1 MELPAANTTDYKTI
15 REICASQYRVLI
27 TKDTDFENSYYLKY
41 EPAQLI
47 LVSTGNISN
56 AELLQLFANSLPYFE
71 ELLHRRAFLE
81 IAKDKIIVRA

>member
-1 MELPAANTTDYKTI
+1 MELPAANATDDKTI
-15 REICASQYRVLI
+15 REICVSQQRILV

-47 LVSTGNISN
+47 LETTGNISN
-56 AELLQLFANSLPYFE
+56 AELLQLFSNSLPYFE
-71 ELLHRRAFLE
+71 ELLHSHAFLE